1 MVRNFASAILNG
13 DALIAEGVDGIR
25 GLTLGNAIMLSSFLK
40 QTVEVPFDDA
50 LYAGKIAELA
60 SASRFQKVVRKQ
72 EDTDMGKSFQGAK
85 P

>member
-1 MVRNFASAILNG
+1 MVRNFASAILSG
-13 DALIAEGVDGIR
+13 DALIAAGVDGIR

-60 SASRFQKVVRKQ
+60 STSRFQKVVRKQ
-72 EDTDMGKSFQGAK
+72 EDSDMGKSFQGAK